1 MSLTEIMSAAG
12 LSGYA
17 EVALVLFFVAF
28 ILIVWRIFM
37 PSRQREF
44 DRAAT
49 LPLDEDHRLSPRPKG
64 E

>member
-1 MSLTEIMSAAG
+1 MSLTEIMSASG
-12 LSGYA
+12 LSRYA

-28 ILIVWRIFM
+28 LLIVWRIFR
-37 PSRQREF
+37 PSKKREF

-49 LPLDEDHRLSPRPKG
+49 LPLDEDHHPPPRSGG